1 MHTPAQFQ
9 VGGTSRRGST
19 GGTIPTHP
27 QRNAPPSHIPSH
39 SSTTLK
45 SILKRTHTDRTTGA
59 DATSSG
65 DSGDKAGEPHQA
77 TRAPSTSQSSI
88 TLDNASHHSV
98 GGTPSLGPQVGSWWG
113 PGHPRKALCGQRTI
127 QILHQATTGDNVPL
141 PSQEPTEDLTST
153 PITAQDADEDSPTA
167 SSQTPPSSQTE

>member
-1 MHTPAQFQ
+1 MHTPAWFQ
-9 VGGTSRRGST
+9 VGGTLQRGSI
-19 GGTIPTHP
+19 GGTTLTHP
-27 QRNAPPSHIPSH
+27 QRNVPPSHIPGH
-39 SSTTLK
+39 SSTTPK

-65 DSGDKAGEPHQA
+65 DSGDKAGEPHRA
-77 TRAPSTSQSSI
+77 TQAPSTSQSSI
-88 TLDNASHHSV
+88 TLDNTPHHSV
-98 GGTPSLGPQVGSWWG
+98 SGTLSLGPQVGLWWS
-113 PGHPRKALCGQRTI
+113 PGHLRKALCGQRTI

-167 SSQTPPSSQTE
+167 SSQTPPSS

>member
-9 VGGTSRRGST
+9 VGGTPRRSST
-19 GGTIPTHP
+19 GGTTLTHP
-27 QRNAPPSHIPSH
+27 QRNAPPSHVPGH

-45 SILKRTHTDRTTGA
+45 SILKRTHTDRTTGV
-59 DATSSG
+59 DTTSSG

-77 TRAPSTSQSSI
+77 TWAPSTSQSSI
-88 TLDNASHHSV
+88 TLDNAPHHSV
-98 GGTPSLGPQVGSWWG
+98 GGTPSLGPQVGPRWG

-141 PSQEPTEDLTST
+141 PSQEPTKDLTST

-167 SSQTPPSSQTE
+167 SSQTPPSS